1 MAQYYAYSPCPSGPI
16 EFYSNVAPT
25 SIASNAVKFTSGV
38 PAEYI
43 GICYKVSLVNINT
56 IPAPPPPSPLYN
68 INWISADYVI
78 SAKCDACEGAKSYE
92 LVPCCGGSS
101 IFVNVLTP
109 NALVSGDTYY
119 VVIFSE
125 GTVVETFQCFTVN
138 QLASYDA
145 SYPFLT
151 EGQFS
156 TDADCNDTPCETL
169 CLPCLCTKFRLT
181 EPKLVP
187 TVVTVTLTDCDLNE
201 YEYEIP
207 WDGSWSDSICTR
219 SYKLGPRQEAV
230 TLGECTV
237 SIEDGLVS
245 DCPIVYDLVNCQ
257 DNADRFCV
265 SNDLAYELSQNY
277 VLELPDKPGKCWRIE
292 VSTDCTVPVSVLYS
306 EYHPTCIECLSKNAV
321 NYELINCNTGDIVV
335 YTSTDLSEY
344 VGTIISVQE
353 YSDDCWF
360 VRALTSQIPSDI
372 TVTFTDQFPSCQVC
386 NSQYYLLED
395 CDIDNPE
402 PNIIT
407 LTDLSA
413 YITPPG
419 QVVTLNNCPDKC
431 WIVSETDLTVGAQTV
446 HVIDNHLSCEDCIVP
461 PTPVVPDPPVY
472 KSIRPGYN
480 TPACTPA
487 QYERI
492 VCNFSEGVYR
502 QIMVERY
509 GITPCCGEDDI
520 RWEIRNEIVKLKAIK
535 DPDYNCTQAINCE
548 CTTSNS
554 ALTQQN
560 CQAPN

>member
-1 MAQYYAYSPCPSGPI
+1 
-16 EFYSNVAPT
+16 
-25 SIASNAVKFTSGV
+25 
-38 PAEYI
+38 
-43 GICYKVSLVNINT
+43 
-56 IPAPPPPSPLYN
+56 
-68 INWISADYVI
+68 
-78 SAKCDACEGAKSYE
+78 
-92 LVPCCGGSS
+92 
-101 IFVNVLTP
+101 
-109 NALVSGDTYY
+109 
-119 VVIFSE
+119 
-125 GTVVETFQCFTVN
+125 
-138 QLASYDA
+138 
-145 SYPFLT
+145 
-151 EGQFS
+151 
-156 TDADCNDTPCETL
+156 
-169 CLPCLCTKFRLT
+169 
-181 EPKLVP
+181 
-187 TVVTVTLTDCDLNE
+187 
-201 YEYEIP
+201 
-207 WDGSWSDSICTR
+207 
-219 SYKLGPRQEAV
+219 
-230 TLGECTV
+230 
-237 SIEDGLVS
+237 
-245 DCPIVYDLVNCQ
+245 
-257 DNADRFCV
+257 V

-353 YSDDCWF
+353 YPDDCWF

-502 QIMVERY
+502 QVMVERY